1 MLFIPGNAGT
11 YKQVRSFGAEMHKII
26 GGDYSK
32 FVDVNT
38 VCYLFYLNYF
48 ILFLI
53 LFFFVFLLLLLFF
66 FCFMLLSYSLF

>member
-48 ILFLI
+48 ILF
-53 LFFFVFLLLLLFF
+53 
-66 FCFMLLSYSLF
+66 